1 MAIDNINTQ
10 ALSFNNDQYTEMMLI
25 KTLYLTKST
34 DRQFI

>member
-10 ALSFNNDQYTEMMLI
+10 ALSFNNDEYTGMILI
-25 KTLYLTKST
+25 KTLYLAKST